1 MYCGVREKL
10 NGYMREKIAYVLTL
24 KTLRMRGSRKMNRAF
39 LFWAMIVSAL
49 VGLFMSAYL
58 VYLTL
63 LPPTSCPV
71 GEYAIFSCNEVIY
84 SQYAHVYGI
93 SVAMLGLG
101 WFIIALPLILVTR
114 RDARFIRAVV
124 VWSLLGAV
132 GVAGF
137 VYTEVFLL
145 GSICVLCTIA
155 HIAGLAILVLSIASM
170 RATS

>member
-1 MYCGVREKL
+1 
-10 NGYMREKIAYVLTL
+10 
-24 KTLRMRGSRKMNRAF
+24 MNRAF

-63 LPPTSCPV
+63 MPPTSCPV
-71 GEYAIFSCNEVIY
+71 GEFSIFSCNEVIY
-84 SQYAHVYGI
+84 SQYSHFYGI

-124 VWSLLGAV
+124 AWSLLGAV

-137 VYTEVFLL
+137 VYTEIFLL
-145 GSICVLCTIA
+145 GSICPLCTVA
-155 HIAGLAILVLSIASM
+155 HVAGLAVLVLSITSIRAAS
-170 RATS
+170 

>member
-1 MYCGVREKL
+1 
-10 NGYMREKIAYVLTL
+10 
-24 KTLRMRGSRKMNRAF
+24 MNRAF

-63 LPPTSCPV
+63 MPPTSCPV
-71 GEYAIFSCNEVIY
+71 GEYALFSCNEVIY
-84 SQYAHVYGI
+84 SHYSHFYGI

-124 VWSLLGAV
+124 AWSLLGAV

-145 GSICVLCTIA
+145 GSICPLCTIA
-155 HIAGLAILVLSIASM
+155 HVAGLAILVLSITSF